1 MGKKRKKDIQIMISD
16 HERLISDLND
26 AIEGKIR
33 VTRYQM
39 GRMIC
44 HYIPLPI
51 GSWPTDSEINDP
63 ETRWLAMMGCM
74 AETLSELNSLKEEL
88 AGMESKSDSLPLPMI
103 PFFDNEV
110 ADDELRFV
118 SSYVEWRCVR

>member
-1 MGKKRKKDIQIMISD
+1 MKRKKDLQIKIGVCERRINDLDDVMEGRLHASRLEVAKMIFR
-16 HERLISDLND
+16 HT
-26 AIEGKIR
+26 G
-33 VTRYQM
+33 Y
-39 GRMIC
+39 
-44 HYIPLPI
+44 
-51 GSWPTDSEINDP
+51 WPTNSEITDP
-63 ETRWLAMMGCM
+63 ETRWLAMMQYM